1 MENFERKLDEYA
13 NLIVSFGANVQKGKP
28 VKIKAPVEAIDFVR
42 LLAKHAYER
51 GVSEVVVAWSDDILT
66 KEKYLHADEDVLKT
80 YHDFQ
85 VEEMEYYLKNDVTN
99 ISIYAEDPELLKD
112 VDPER
117 IKMAT
122 AARQKKTKH
131 LMKYTMNDM
140 VSWLVVSI
148 PTPGWARKV
157 YPDLSVDQAVE
168 KLWDDIFN
176 FCRISGDGKAIEKWE
191 DHIETLNRRGKLL
204 NEKQFKELR
213 YKSDNGTD
221 LKVGLCKNHIWMTA
235 ASYNDN
241 NVRFIPNMPTEEI
254 FTAPDR
260 NNINGRLKST
270 KPLSYNGVLID
281 GMDLTFKDGKVIDF
295 SAEKGEEALAM
306 LLKMD
311 EGASYLGEVALVP
324 FDSPISNSNTIF
336 YNTLFDE
343 NASCHFA
350 LGKAY
355 PTNVEGGEKMS
366 DEELVA
372 NGINDS
378 AVHEDFMVGSS
389 SLSIIGIAEDGSEFE
404 IFKNGNFTF

>member
-28 VKIKAPVEAIDFVR
+28 VKIKAPVEAVDFVR

-51 GVSEVVVAWSDDILT
+51 EVSEVVLAWSDDILT
-66 KEKYLHADEDVLKT
+66 KEKYLHADEEVLKNF
-80 YHDFQ
+80 HDFK

-148 PTPGWARKV
+148 PTPGWATKV
-157 YPDLSVDQAVE
+157 YPDLQVDQAVE
-168 KLWDDIFN
+168 KLWDDIFT
-176 FCRISGDGKAIEKWE
+176 FCRISGDGEAIEKWE
-191 DHIETLNRRGKLL
+191 THIETLNRRGKLL

-281 GMDLTFKDGKVIDF
+281 GMDLTFKDGKVVEF
-295 SAEKGEEALAM
+295 SAEKGEEALEM
-306 LLKMD
+306 LLNMD

-350 LGKAY
+350 FGKAY
-355 PTNVEGGEKMS
+355 PTNVVGGEKMS

-389 SLSIIGIAEDGSEFE
+389 SLSIIGIGEDGSEFE

>member
-66 KEKYLHADEDVLKT
+66 KEKYLHAAEDVLKT

-281 GMDLTFKDGKVIDF
+281 GMDLTFKDGKVVEF

-350 LGKAY
+350 FGKAY

>member
-51 GVSEVVVAWSDDILT
+51 GVSEVVLAWSDDILT
-66 KEKYLHADEDVLKT
+66 KEKYLHADEEVLKT
-80 YHDFQ
+80 FHDFK

-148 PTPGWARKV
+148 PTPGWAAKV
-157 YPDLSVDQAVE
+157 YPDLPLDQAVE
-168 KLWDDIFN
+168 KLWDDIFT
-176 FCRISGDGKAIEKWE
+176 FCRITGDGKAIEKWE

-241 NVRFIPNMPTEEI
+241 KVRFVPNMPTEEI

-260 NNINGRLKST
+260 NKINGRLKST

-281 GMDLTFKDGKVIDF
+281 GMDLTFKDGKVVEF

-311 EGASYLGEVALVP
+311 DGASYLGEVALVP

-350 LGKAY
+350 FGKAY
-355 PTNVEGGEKMS
+355 PTNVVGGEKMS
-366 DEELVA
+366 DEELLA

-389 SLSIIGIAEDGSEFE
+389 SLSIIGVGEDGSEFE

>member
-28 VKIKAPVEAIDFVR
+28 VKIKAPVEAVDFVR

-51 GVSEVVVAWSDDILT
+51 EVSEVVVAWSDDILT
-66 KEKYLHADEDVLKT
+66 KEKYLHADEEVLKNF
-80 YHDFQ
+80 HDFK

-148 PTPGWARKV
+148 PTPGWAAKV
-157 YPDLSVDQAVE
+157 YPDLPVDQAVE
-168 KLWDDIFN
+168 KLWDDIFT
-176 FCRISGDGKAIEKWE
+176 FCRISGDGKAIENWE
-191 DHIETLNRRGKLL
+191 AHIETLNRRGKLL

-221 LKVGLCKNHIWMTA
+221 LKVGLCKDHIWMTA

-241 NVRFIPNMPTEEI
+241 MVRFIPNMPTEEI

-281 GMDLTFKDGKVIDF
+281 GMDLTFKDGKVVEF
-295 SAEKGEEALAM
+295 SAEKGEEALEM
-306 LLKMD
+306 LLNMD

-350 LGKAY
+350 FGKAY
-355 PTNVEGGEKMS
+355 PTNVVGGEKMS

-389 SLSIIGIAEDGSEFE
+389 SLSIIGIGEDGSEFE